1 MKKGFHIKDSI
12 WNILT
17 VLVVASIFGSIAAFV
32 IVFIDPYSALNPL
45 PPFDLLPG
53 TQPLP
58 PDDNPVQTQTSTAT
72 IRAQG
77 LPPTWTLTPI
87 PMTATP
93 TNTLT
98 PTNTATLE
106 PTATPTITETPTQT
120 PTRRRTATRT
130 RTVTPTQ
137 VEVQPTNPPPPPPPP
152 PTSPPP
158 TSVPP
163 TDTPVP
169 PTEPPEAPPPF

>member
-32 IVFIDPYSALNPL
+32 IVFINPASALNPL
-45 PPFDLLPG
+45 PPFDLLPT

-58 PDDNPVQTQTSTAT
+58 TDLNPVQTQSSTPT
-72 IRAQG
+72 VRSQG

-130 RTVTPTQ
+130 RTATPLP
-137 VEVQPTNPPPPPPPP
+137 EVQPTEPPPPPPTNPPPPPP
-152 PTSPPP
+152 
-158 TSVPP
+158 

-169 PTEPPEAPPPF
+169 TPAPEFPTAAP

>member
-32 IVFIDPYSALNPL
+32 IVFINPASALNPL
-45 PPFDLLPG
+45 PPLGLPP
-53 TQPLP
+53 TAQPLP
-58 PDDNPVQTQTSTAT
+58 PDKNPVQTQSSTAT
-72 IRAQG
+72 VKAVG

-106 PTATPTITETPTQT
+106 PTFTPTITETPTQT

-130 RTVTPTQ
+130 RTVTPTPL
-137 VEVQPTNPPPPPPPP
+137 EVQPTDPPPPPPTNPP

-158 TSVPP
+158 TE
-163 TDTPVP
+163 VP
-169 PTEPPEAPPPF
+169 PTEPPPVPTAP

>member
-12 WNILT
+12 WNMLT
-17 VLVVASIFGSIAAFV
+17 VLVVASILGSIAAFA
-32 IVFIDPYSALNPL
+32 IVFTNPFSALNPL
-45 PPFDLLPG
+45 PPLSLPP
-53 TQPLP
+53 TAQPLP
-58 PDDNPVQTQTSTAT
+58 PDNNPVQTQSSTAT
-72 IRAQG
+72 VKAVG

-106 PTATPTITETPTQT
+106 PTFTPTITETPTQT

-130 RTVTPTQ
+130 RTVTPTPP
-137 VEVQPTNPPPPPPPP
+137 EAQPTDPPPP
-152 PTSPPP
+152 
-158 TSVPP
+158 PP

-169 PTEPPEAPPPF
+169 PPTDTPVPTAAP

>member
-32 IVFIDPYSALNPL
+32 IVFINPSSALNPL
-45 PPFDLLPG
+45 PPGGLLPIV
-53 TQPLP
+53 P
-58 PDDNPVQTQTSTAT
+58 PDDNPVQTQTATAT
-72 IRAQG
+72 VRSQG

-106 PTATPTITETPTQT
+106 PTATPTITEAPIRTPTRT

-130 RTVTPTQ
+130 RTAT
-137 VEVQPTNPPPPPPPP
+137 PPPPEG
-152 PTSPPP
+152 PTA
-158 TSVPP
+158 
-163 TDTPVP
+163 
-169 PTEPPEAPPPF
+169 APP

>member
-12 WNILT
+12 WNMLT

-32 IVFIDPYSALNPL
+32 IVFINPFSGLNPL
-45 PPFDLLPG
+45 PPLSLPP
-53 TQPLP
+53 TAQPLP
-58 PDDNPVQTQTSTAT
+58 TDINPGQTQSSTAT
-72 IRAQG
+72 FKAQG

-106 PTATPTITETPTQT
+106 PTFTPTITETPTQT

-130 RTVTPTQ
+130 RTVTPTPP
-137 VEVQPTNPPPPPPPP
+137 EVQPTDPPPPP

-158 TSVPP
+158 TE
-163 TDTPVP
+163 VP
-169 PTEPPEAPPPF
+169 PTEEPTAAPG

>member
-32 IVFIDPYSALNPL
+32 IVFIDPASALNPL
-45 PPFDLLPG
+45 PPGNLLPIV
-53 TQPLP
+53 P
-58 PDDNPVQTQTSTAT
+58 PADNPVQTQTATAT
-72 IRAQG
+72 VRSQG

-137 VEVQPTNPPPPPPPP
+137 PEVQPTDPPPP
-152 PTSPPP
+152 PTNPP
-158 TSVPP
+158 PP

-169 PTEPPEAPPPF
+169 PTETPVPTATG

>member
-12 WNILT
+12 WNMLT
-17 VLVVASIFGSIAAFV
+17 VLVVASILGSIAAFA
-32 IVFIDPYSALNPL
+32 IVFTNPFSALNPL
-45 PPFDLLPG
+45 PPLSLPP
-53 TQPLP
+53 TAQPLTT
-58 PDDNPVQTQTSTAT
+58 DINQSSTAT
-72 IRAQG
+72 VKAVG

-106 PTATPTITETPTQT
+106 PTFTPTITETPTQT

-137 VEVQPTNPPPPPPPP
+137 PEAQPTDPPPP
-152 PTSPPP
+152 
-158 TSVPP
+158 PP

-169 PTEPPEAPPPF
+169 PPTDTPVPTAAP

>member
-32 IVFIDPYSALNPL
+32 IVFINPSSALNPL
-45 PPFDLLPG
+45 PPFDLLPSA
-53 TQPLP
+53 QPLP

-72 IRAQG
+72 VKSQG

-93 TNTLT
+93 THTLT

-106 PTATPTITETPTQT
+106 PTFTPTITETPTQT

-137 VEVQPTNPPPPPPPP
+137 PEAQPTDPPPP
-152 PTSPPP
+152 
-158 TSVPP
+158 PP

-169 PTEPPEAPPPF
+169 PPTDTPVPTAAP